1 MSEVTS
7 RIPFDRTTGKYK
19 KDWHATQE
27 EQVSESS
34 LTGHYFINHANFK
47 LYHATRMPTMIEC
60 VAEST
65 PKFQTTSKMAS
76 SFVSVSQ
83 STSLRRKAT
92 SGLPRLSMT

>member
-27 EQVSESS
+27 EQVSRSTHLFN
-34 LTGHYFINHANFK
+34 LTVTYFEYYNSD
-47 LYHATRMPTMIEC
+47 RMPTMIES

-65 PKFQTTSKMAS
+65 LKFQTTCKMAS
-76 SFVSVSQ
+76 SFVSVSR
-83 STSLRRKAT
+83 STCLRKDAT
-92 SGLPRLSMT
+92 SGPPRPSTT

>member
-27 EQVSESS
+27 AQVSRQKAVISPSS
-34 LTGHYFINHANFK
+34 VTYFE
-47 LYHATRMPTMIEC
+47 LYLPEHRMPTMIES

-65 PKFQTTSKMAS
+65 PKFQTTCKMAS

-83 STSLRRKAT
+83 STCSRRGAT
-92 SGLPRLSMT
+92 NGHPRPSTT